1 MDLKKLRA
9 FHFVAKYGSLKMAA
23 NYLKLTSPA
32 ISLQI
37 KKLERELRVQLFDR
51 YPNKLVL
58 TQTGA
63 VLLKQTGVI
72 LDALSKLQDSATK
85 GSDGYSEKLT
95 VAFSS
100 DLPKH
105 FAPRIAAFSQSHPDL
120 RLTILSRY
128 PREAVPLLSDGTI
141 DAAVGWFAK
150 VPPDIQKQSLFTSR
164 MHLIFPPRHPLAH
177 KKKLSFADIAS
188 YRLVLHTSPTPT
200 RKLVDAALSRYGLEA
215 EHILEA
221 GTCDTII
228 EFVELGLG
236 IGFVHDTCLLRQS
249 RRLQSID
256 MTSDVGTME
265 VSVIYRKSAAAKSLH
280 RSLIDA
286 LLVRSN
292 PTRVKK
298 SSHQGIVTKD

>member
-1 MDLKKLRA
+1 MDLRHLRA
-9 FHFVAKYGSLKMAA
+9 FHFVGKYGSLKMAA
-23 NYLKLTSPA
+23 NYLKLTSAA

-51 YPNKLVL
+51 HPNKLIL

-63 VLLKQTGVI
+63 VLLKQAGAI
-72 LDALSKLQDSATK
+72 LEACSKLQDSATK
-85 GSDGYSEKLT
+85 GSHGYSEKLT
-95 VAFSS
+95 IAFGS

-128 PREAVPLLSDGTI
+128 PREAVPLLADGAI

-164 MHLIFPPRHPLAH
+164 MQLIFPPGHPLAH
-177 KKKLSFADIAS
+177 KKKLPLTDIAN
-188 YRLVLHTSPTPT
+188 YRLVLHTGPTPT
-200 RKLVDAALSRYGLEA
+200 RKLVDAALSRHGIEA
-215 EHILEA
+215 ENILEA
-221 GTCDTII
+221 GTCDTIM

-236 IGFVHDTCLLRQS
+236 IGFVHDTCLLRQA
-249 RRLQSID
+249 RKLQSVD

-265 VSVIYRKSAAAKSLH
+265 VSVIYRKSAAAKPLH

-286 LLVRSN
+286 LMVRRN
-292 PTRVKK
+292 PAKERKLA
-298 SSHQGIVTKD
+298 

>member
-9 FHFVAKYGSLKMAA
+9 FHFVGKYGSLKMAA

-58 TQTGA
+58 TQTGT
-63 VLLKQTGVI
+63 VLLKQTAAI
-72 LDALSKLQDSATK
+72 LEALSKLQESATK
-85 GSDGYSEKLT
+85 GSLGYSEKLT
-95 VAFSS
+95 IALSS

-120 RLTILSRY
+120 RLTVLSRY
-128 PREAVPLLSDGTI
+128 PREAVPLLTDGAI

-177 KKKLSFADIAS
+177 KKKLALADITN
-188 YRLVLHTSPTPT
+188 YRLVLHTGPTPT
-200 RKLVDAALSRYGLEA
+200 RKLVDAALSRHGIES
-215 EHILEA
+215 ENILEA
-221 GTCDTII
+221 GTCDTIM

-236 IGFVHDTCLLRQS
+236 IGFVHDTCLRRQS
-249 RRLQSID
+249 RKLQSVD

-265 VSVIYRKSAAAKSLH
+265 VSVIYRRSAAAKLLQ

-286 LLVRSN
+286 LLVRSH
-292 PTRVKK
+292 PTRARKLVRRTR
-298 SSHQGIVTKD
+298 HEEA

>member
-1 MDLKKLRA
+1 MDLKHLRA
-9 FHFVAKYGSLKMAA
+9 FHFVGKYGSLKMAA

-51 YPNKLVL
+51 HPNKLVL
-58 TQTGA
+58 TQTGT
-63 VLLKQTGVI
+63 VLLKQTAVI
-72 LDALSKLQDSATK
+72 LDALSRLQDAATK
-85 GSDGYSEKLT
+85 GSHGYSEKLT
-95 VAFSS
+95 IAFGS

-105 FAPRIAAFSQSHPDL
+105 FAPRIAAFSHSHPDL
-120 RLTILSRY
+120 RMTILSRY
-128 PREAVPLLSDGTI
+128 PREALPLLSDGTI

-177 KKKLSFADIAS
+177 KKKLSLADIAS
-188 YRLVLHTSPTPT
+188 YRLVLHTGPTPT
-200 RKLVDAALSRYGLEA
+200 RKLVDAALSRHGIEA
-215 EHILEA
+215 ENILEA
-221 GTCDTII
+221 GTCDTIM

-236 IGFVHDTCLLRQS
+236 IGFVHDTCLRRQP
-249 RRLQSID
+249 RKLQSVD
-256 MTSDVGTME
+256 MTNDVGTME
-265 VSVIYRKSAAAKSLH
+265 VSVIYRKSAAAKITH

-292 PTRVKK
+292 PTRVRKLA
-298 SSHQGIVTKD
+298 

>member
-1 MDLKKLRA
+1 MDLRNLRA
-9 FHFVAKYGSLKMAA
+9 FHFVGKYGSLKMAA

-63 VLLKQTGVI
+63 ILLKQTAVI
-72 LDALSKLQDSATK
+72 LDALSKLEDSATR
-85 GSDGYSEKLT
+85 GSRGYSEKLT
-95 VAFSS
+95 IAFSS

-105 FAPRIAAFSQSHPDL
+105 FAPRIAALSQSYPDL

-128 PREAVPLLSDGTI
+128 PREAVPLLTDGTI
-141 DAAVGWFAK
+141 DAAVGWFTK
-150 VPPDIQKQSLFTSR
+150 VPPDIQKQALFTSR

-177 KKKLSFADIAS
+177 KKKLSLADIAS
-188 YRLVLHTSPTPT
+188 YRLVLHTGPTPT
-200 RKLVDAALSRYGLEA
+200 RKLVDAALSRHGIEA
-215 EHILEA
+215 ENILEA
-221 GTCDTII
+221 GTCDTIM

-236 IGFVHDTCLLRQS
+236 IGFVHDTCLRRQP
-249 RRLQSID
+249 RKLQSVD
-256 MTSDVGTME
+256 MTNDVGTME
-265 VSVIYRKSAAAKSLH
+265 VSVIYRKSAAAKLSH

-286 LLVRSN
+286 LVVRS
-292 PTRVKK
+292 PTRVELA
-298 SSHQGIVTKD
+298 